1 MTRSLGVF
9 TAAATG
15 PALIRAGLKR
25 LWHPSLRWLVLVPL
39 VINLAVY
46 AVLIVGAVQWLSG
59 WLDSLMGTVPDWLQ
73 GVVWLIWLLFA
84 VMAMVVTAFTF
95 SLLANL
101 LGAPFYGLIAER
113 VLAQERGASPPL
125 ATVAMGRMAWQSFL
139 RQLHLLRYLLL
150 RSLGVGLFTLVL
162 SFIPVVNLLA
172 PVIAG
177 LWAAWS
183 LALQY
188 LDYPAESD
196 QVSFA
201 ALRQHLGAN
210 RWQSLSFGFSA
221 LLASSVPIVNLLLL
235 PATVVGGTLLW
246 CRQRD
251 AAERATAI

>member
-1 MTRSLGVF
+1 MTRPLDMLD
-9 TAAATG
+9 AAITG

-25 LWHPSLRWLVLVPL
+25 LWHPSLRWLVLAPL

-46 AVLIVGAVQWLSG
+46 AVLIGISVQWLSG
-59 WLDSLMGTVPDWLQ
+59 WLDSLMSTVPDWLQ
-73 GVVWLIWLLFA
+73 AVVWLIWLLFA

-95 SLLANL
+95 NLLANL
-101 LGAPFYGLIAER
+101 LGSPFYGLIAER
-113 VLAQERGASPPL
+113 VLAQERGDSADL
-125 ATVAMGRMAWQSFL
+125 ATVSMGQVAWQSFL
-139 RQLHLLRYLLL
+139 RQLQFLRYLLP
-150 RSLGVGLFTLVL
+150 RSLGIALLTLIV

-188 LDYPAESD
+188 LDYPADSD
-196 QVSFA
+196 QMSFA

-221 LLASSVPIVNLLLL
+221 LLASSVPIVNLFLL

-246 CRQRD
+246 CQQRQGV
-251 AAERATAI
+251 ER

>member
-1 MTRSLGVF
+1 MTRPLGMLE
-9 TAAATG
+9 AAATG
-15 PALIRAGLKR
+15 PSLIRTGLKR

-46 AVLIVGAVQWLSG
+46 GVLIAVAGQWLSG
-59 WLDSLMGTVPDWLQ
+59 WLDSLMSTIPDWLQ
-73 GVVWLIWLLFA
+73 AVVWLIWLVFA

-95 SLLANL
+95 NLLANL
-101 LGAPFYGLIAER
+101 LGSPFYGLIAER
-113 VLAQERGASPPL
+113 VLAQERGGA
-125 ATVAMGRMAWQSFL
+125 ATLTRVSMGQVAWQSFL
-139 RQLHLLRYLLL
+139 RQLQLLRYLLP
-150 RSLGVGLFTLVL
+150 RSLGIALLTLIV

-188 LDYPAESD
+188 LDYPADSD

-235 PATVVGGTLLW
+235 PATVVGGALLW
-246 CRQRD
+246 CRRHQD
-251 AAERATAI
+251 VER